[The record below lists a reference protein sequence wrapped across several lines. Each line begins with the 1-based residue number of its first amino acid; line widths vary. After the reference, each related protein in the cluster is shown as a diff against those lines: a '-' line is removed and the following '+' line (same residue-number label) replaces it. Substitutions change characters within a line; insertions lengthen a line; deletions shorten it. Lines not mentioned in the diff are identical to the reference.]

1 MADRVSAA
9 EFAAF
14 VKARAAK
21 KDGYIM
27 GATGQDPS
35 GWKNNSW
42 WIAQYDPANPNAGSA
57 ASASTLKK
65 AKYWRDNAER
75 VWDCNG
81 LAEGYYKDQTGV
93 DINSKA
99 RFNYSGWCG
108 IKGTGSIPAAYRV
121 PGAAVFSGSTAAT
134 ISHVG
139 FLLEPVDPDN
149 PAGDWYVGEAR
160 SVQYGVVITKLNG
173 RGWQWWGLMDKYF
186 DYGEI
191 KPIEEDPI
199 ELGDRTLRK
208 GDKGEDVRA
217 LQRELNA
224 RGYDSGE
231 ADGIF
236 GKATEA
242 AVRAY
247 QKANGLTA
255 DGIAGKQTYA
265 ALDRREEICPTC
277 GQIIKKAVIAVDP

>member
-1 MADRVSAA
+1 MAGKVSAA
-9 EFAAF
+9 GFAAF
-14 VKARAAK
+14 IKERAAK

-35 GWKNNSW
+35 GWKDSSW
-42 WIAQYDPANPNAGSA
+42 WIAQYDPSNPNAGSA
-57 ASASTLKK
+57 ASASNLKK
-65 AKYWRDNAER
+65 AKHWRDNAER

-81 LAEGYYKDQTGV
+81 LAEGYYKDQTGT

-173 RGWQWWGLMDKYF
+173 RGWKWWGLMDKYF
-186 DYGEI
+186 DYGDI
-191 KPIEEDPI
+191 KPIEEDPV

-208 GDKGEDVRA
+208 GDKGEDVRE
-217 LQRELNA
+217 LQRQLNA
-224 RGYDSGE
+224 LGHDCGA
-231 ADGIF
+231 ADGIYGAKTVAGVKSF
-236 GKATEA
+236 QQE
-242 AVRAY
+242 R
-247 QKANGLTA
+247 GLTA

-265 ALDRREEICPTC
+265 ALESGAEVCPTC
-277 GQIIKKAVIAVDP
+277 GQVVRKAGEGG

>member
-1 MADRVSAA
+1 MAGKVSAA
-9 EFAAF
+9 DFAAF
-14 VKARAAK
+14 IKERAAK

-35 GWKNNSW
+35 GWKDSSW
-42 WIAQYDPANPNAGSA
+42 WIAQYDPSNPNAGSA
-57 ASASTLKK
+57 ASAATLKK

-99 RFNYSGWCG
+99 RYNYASWCS

-121 PGAAVFSGSTAAT
+121 PGAAVFSGGTAAT

-139 FLLEPVDPDN
+139 FLLEPVDPGK
-149 PAGDWYVGEAR
+149 PEGDWYVGEAR

-173 RGWQWWGLMDKYF
+173 RGWKWWGLMDKYF

-191 KPIEEDPI
+191 KPIEEDPV

-208 GDKGEDVRA
+208 GDKGEDVRE
-217 LQRELNA
+217 LQRQLNA
-224 RGYDSGE
+224 LGHDCGA
-231 ADGIF
+231 ADGIYGAKTVAGVKSF
-236 GKATEA
+236 Q
-242 AVRAY
+242 
-247 QKANGLTA
+247 QKHGLTA

-265 ALDRREEICPTC
+265 ALESGAEVCPTC
-277 GQIIKKAVIAVDP
+277 GQVVRKAGEGG

>member
-1 MADRVSAA
+1 MAGKVSAA

-14 VKARAAK
+14 IKERAEK

-35 GWKNNSW
+35 GWKDSSW
-42 WIAQYDPANPNAGSA
+42 WIAQYDPAHPSAGSA
-57 ASASTLKK
+57 ASAANLKK

-81 LAEGYYKDQTGV
+81 LAEGYYKDVTGV

-99 RFNYSGWCG
+99 RYNYASWCS
-108 IKGTGSIPAAYRV
+108 IKGTGTIPAANRV

-139 FLLEPVDPDN
+139 FLLEPVDPGK
-149 PAGDWYVGEAR
+149 PEGDWYVGEAR

-173 RGWQWWGLMDKYF
+173 RGWKWWGLMDKYF
-186 DYGEI
+186 DYGDI
-191 KPIEEDPI
+191 KPIEEDPV

-208 GDKGEDVRA
+208 GDKGEDVRE
-217 LQRELNA
+217 LQEQLNA
-224 RGYDSGE
+224 LGHDCGA
-231 ADGIF
+231 ADGIYGAKTVAGVKSF
-236 GKATEA
+236 QRE
-242 AVRAY
+242 R
-247 QKANGLTA
+247 GLTA

-265 ALDRREEICPTC
+265 ALEGGAEVCPTC
-277 GQIIKKAVIAVDP
+277 GQVVRKAGEGG